1 MDKVTDERIL
11 KKIEEAKELFNVENI
26 SFISQNCIGG
36 VIYHDMG
43 LKFLTPTI
51 NLYFMANDFIKFVE
65 NLEYYM
71 NLELVMREDTK
82 VVTGVL
88 GDIEIYFLHYHTN
101 EEALSKWNERKTR
114 IAYDKIFVIQT
125 DRDGFDDDSF
135 ERFKNIKYH
144 KALVTRNEKW
154 KDEEFVIYIL
164 RYKDEECVPDT
175 IPEREFYIDNKIIN
189 LINKSAE

>member
-1 MDKVTDERIL
+1 MDKVTDEKIL
-11 KKIEEAKELFNVENI
+11 AKIEDARSKYKAQDI

-43 LKFLTPTI
+43 QKFLTPTI

-71 NLELVMREDTK
+71 NLEIVMKEDAE

-101 EEALSKWNERKTR
+101 EDAYSKWNERKAR
-114 IAYDKIFVIQT
+114 INYDKIFVIQT
-125 DRDGFDDDSF
+125 DRDGFDEESF
-135 ERFKNIKYH
+135 KRFKNIKYP

-154 KDEEFVIYIL
+154 KDEDFVIYIP

-175 IPEREFYIDNKIIN
+175 IPEREFYIDNKIID
-189 LINKSAE
+189 LINLV

>member
-1 MDKVTDERIL
+1 MDKVTDEKIL
-11 KKIEEAKELFNVENI
+11 AKIENARHKYEAQDI

-43 LKFLTPTI
+43 QKFLTPTI

-71 NLELVMREDTK
+71 NLEIVMKEDTE

-101 EEALSKWNERKTR
+101 EEAYLKWNERKTR
-114 IAYDKIFVIQT
+114 INYDRIFVIQT
-125 DRDGFDDDSF
+125 DRDGFDDKSF
-135 ERFKNIKYH
+135 EKFEKIKYP

-154 KDEEFVIYIL
+154 KDEDFVIYIP
-164 RYKDEECVPDT
+164 RYKKYSRRSKT
-175 IPEREFYIDNKIIN
+175 SK
-189 LINKSAE
+189 